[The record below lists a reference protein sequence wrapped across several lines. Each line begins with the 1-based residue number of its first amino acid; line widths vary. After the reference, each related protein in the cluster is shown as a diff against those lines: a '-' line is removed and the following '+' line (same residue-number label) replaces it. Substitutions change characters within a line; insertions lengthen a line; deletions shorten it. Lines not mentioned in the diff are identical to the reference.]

1 MIFVKA
7 RRRVWLHSF
16 NHPLAGAS
24 ESDRSWLGLT
34 CFEVAALTGF
44 FPPQVNSAPVYST
57 RGLFFCAAVSLRDGF
72 LAGEIEQLRTALGVG
87 HGKQKRPPTSANS
100 QTHWK

>member
-1 MIFVKA
+1 MRHFGRASCCNGESEYCRSEGGHLIFVKA

-44 FPPQVNSAPVYST
+44 FPP
-57 RGLFFCAAVSLRDGF
+57 
-72 LAGEIEQLRTALGVG
+72 
-87 HGKQKRPPTSANS
+87 
-100 QTHWK
+100 